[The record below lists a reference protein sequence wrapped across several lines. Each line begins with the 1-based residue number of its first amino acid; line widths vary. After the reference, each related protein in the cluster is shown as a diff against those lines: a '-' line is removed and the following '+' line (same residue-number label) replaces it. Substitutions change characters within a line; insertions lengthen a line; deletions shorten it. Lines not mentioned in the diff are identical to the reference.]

1 MYYFMVYI
9 LGFEMELVVLFLI
22 VERLLEVGG
31 EYYEVELFDGGLV
44 DEVLFY
50 FSEILF
56 YFGMIEFMVVEVML
70 FIDFQL
76 QDFVLDSVLLI
87 GVILIVF
94 KQYFDEKIF
103 VVMEIYLWFVV
114 NVLILGKCFEE
125 GFEDVIML
133 LL

>member
-1 MYYFMVYI
+1 MLFLNIFSNVSVIVLEESVIMYYFMVYI

-70 FIDFQL
+70 FIDF
-76 QDFVLDSVLLI
+76 
-87 GVILIVF
+87 
-94 KQYFDEKIF
+94 
-103 VVMEIYLWFVV
+103 
-114 NVLILGKCFEE
+114 
-125 GFEDVIML
+125 
-133 LL
+133 

>member
-1 MYYFMVYI
+1 MLFLNIFSNVSVIVLEESVIMYYFMVYI
-9 LGFEMELVVLFLI
+9 LGFEMELVVSFLI

-70 FIDFQL
+70 FIDF
-76 QDFVLDSVLLI
+76 
-87 GVILIVF
+87 
-94 KQYFDEKIF
+94 
-103 VVMEIYLWFVV
+103 
-114 NVLILGKCFEE
+114 
-125 GFEDVIML
+125 
-133 LL
+133 